1 MRMSKTI
8 QQTIFENLLADKHP
22 LTVRAHAAQQAES
35 DAAGAFLQKLK
46 AKMHTDDAAIEDC
59 VNGSNK
65 LLDGLGIFV
74 NASHIAA
81 TRVVKNEKGG
91 IYNGN
96 IRVQANGSYT
106 YVSLSGMALTR
117 NLSSDIPKLADLGD
131 KYTGVVVPSEA
142 VLADPDSDIAKTILD
157 IQAEVECI
165 NRELSSF
172 KSTLFATLS
181 QYRTTEK
188 LVAAWPEIEPYIP
201 KSAQPVTATGVALS
215 PSMLN
220 AICGIPKK

>member
-8 QQTIFENLLADKHP
+8 QQTIFENLLADNHP

-46 AKMHTDDAAIEDC
+46 AKMHTDDEKIEYW
-59 VNGSNK
+59 
-65 LLDGLGIFV
+65 V
-74 NASHIAA
+74 NASNVRLQNISLFVNVSHIST
-81 TRVVKNEKGG
+81 TRVRKCENGY
-91 IYNGN
+91 IYNDR
-96 IRVQANGSYT
+96 ISVQANGSYT
-106 YVSLSGMALTR
+106 NVSLWGGALTR
-117 NLSSDIPKLADLGD
+117 NLTCAIPKLANLGD
-131 KYTGVVVPSEA
+131 KYTGVVVPTETVA
-142 VLADPDSDIAKTILD
+142 VDPDSDIAKTILD
-157 IQAEVECI
+157 IQAEVESI
-165 NRELSSF
+165 NREITSF
-172 KSTLFATLS
+172 KSTLFATLN